1 VYPLQPATPSAKQK
15 DEYHDQQQEAN
26 AAAAVVAHSRPHI
39 VAAAAKEQQ
48 ENDQDEYDPHGGE
61 SNTQHRR
68 RFVCSPTRVW
78 PSAVH
83 RVRLLIA
90 RAVMSLDPCA
100 PRGTQAR
107 RWQRC

>member
-1 VYPLQPATPSAKQK
+1 
-15 DEYHDQQQEAN
+15 
-26 AAAAVVAHSRPHI
+26 
-39 VAAAAKEQQ
+39 
-48 ENDQDEYDPHGGE
+48 
-61 SNTQHRR
+61 
-68 RFVCSPTRVW
+68 VW